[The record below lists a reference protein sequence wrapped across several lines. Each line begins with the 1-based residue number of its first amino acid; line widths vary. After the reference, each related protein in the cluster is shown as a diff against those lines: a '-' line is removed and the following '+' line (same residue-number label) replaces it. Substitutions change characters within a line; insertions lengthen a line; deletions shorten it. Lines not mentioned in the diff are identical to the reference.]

1 MSIPPPPGPQQPQ
14 DPYQP
19 PQPHGPYP
27 QGPYPQAPQ
36 APQAPQGPYGA
47 VPAPYQ
53 VWGQGYT
60 PFARPAPVNGVAI
73 AALVLGLLCF
83 LPAVGLILGII
94 ALVQIRKRGE
104 RGRGMAIAGAVVS
117 SLGLALWALS
127 LSTNVASEFW
137 EGVKEGARGSSYAL
151 AAGDCFDVP
160 GRGFDQDV
168 YDVDEVPCADPHEG
182 EVFGTIPLSGDDYPG
197 DGYVTDQAEDT
208 CWTLQDAYAM
218 DPWAL
223 GDEVDVYYL
232 TPTAESWEWGD
243 REITC
248 VFAHTDETGTLTG
261 SLRADETNLDAD
273 QLAFLKAMAAIDE
286 VLYEEPEDYAEEDLD
301 ANKDWA
307 ADVRDVLAEQAGAL
321 GGRTWSADAG
331 KPVDALVEDMRDAR
345 ADWAKAA
352 TAGDADTFYLHYDS
366 GYAYVDGDTT
376 VAAREALDLATTP
389 PSYDEDEYGEGGS
402 GVGGSGSED
411 V

>member
-1 MSIPPPPGPQQPQ
+1 MSIPPPPGPQQPE
-14 DPYQP
+14 DPYRP

-27 QGPYPQAPQ
+27 QGPYPHT
-36 APQAPQGPYGA
+36 PYG
-47 VPAPYQ
+47 PSPYQ

-104 RGRGMAIAGAVVS
+104 RGKGMAIAGAVLS
-117 SLGLALWALS
+117 SLGLTLWALS

-137 EGVKEGARGSSYAL
+137 EGVKEGARGTSYSL
-151 AAGDCFDVP
+151 AEGDCFDVP
-160 GRGFDQDV
+160 GRFDQDV
-168 YDVDEVPCADPHEG
+168 YDVDEVPCSDPHEG

-197 DGYVTDQAEDT
+197 DGYVTDQAEDK

-232 TPTAESWEWGD
+232 TPTEDSWQWGD

-273 QLAFLKAMAAIDE
+273 QVAFLKAMAAVDV
-286 VLYEEPEDYAEEDLD
+286 VLYEEPDDYAEEDLD
-301 ANKDWA
+301 ANKAWA
-307 ADVRDVLAEQAGAL
+307 ADVRDALAEQAGAL
-321 GGRTWSADAG
+321 GGHTWAGDAG

-345 ADWAKAA
+345 AAWAKAA

-376 VAAREALDLATTP
+376 VAARKALGLATTP
-389 PSYDEDEYGEGGS
+389 PSYDEDGAGAGSGTGGS
-402 GVGGSGSED
+402 DRQD

>member
-19 PQPHGPYP
+19 PPSPQGPVPP
-27 QGPYPQAPQ
+27 QGPYPQP
-36 APQAPQGPYGA
+36 PGPY
-47 VPAPYQ
+47 PHAPYGTAPHQ
-53 VWGQGYT
+53 AWGQGYT

-94 ALVQIRKRGE
+94 ALVQIRRRGE
-104 RGRGMAIAGAVVS
+104 RGKGMAIAGAVVS
-117 SLGLALWALS
+117 SLGLALWAVS
-127 LSTNVASEFW
+127 LSTSVASEVW
-137 EGVKEGARGSSYAL
+137 EGVKEGARGTSYSL
-151 AAGDCFDVP
+151 AEGDCFDVP
-160 GRGFDQDV
+160 GQGFDHDV
-168 YDVDEVPCADPHEG
+168 YDVDEVPCSGAHEG

-197 DGYVTDQAEDT
+197 DGYVTDHAEDE

-223 GDEVDVYYL
+223 GDEVDVFYL
-232 TPTAESWEWGD
+232 TPTEESWAWGD

-248 VFAHTDETGTLTG
+248 VFAHTDESGTLTG
-261 SLRADETNLDAD
+261 SLRADETTLDAD
-273 QLAFLKAMAAIDE
+273 QLAFLEAMDAVDE
-286 VLYEEPEDYAEEDLD
+286 VLYEEPDAYAEEDLD
-301 ANKDWA
+301 ANKEWA
-307 ADVRDVLAEQAGAL
+307 ADVRDVLAEQGDAL
-321 GGRTWSADAG
+321 RAHTWSGDAG
-331 KPVDALVEDMRDAR
+331 KAVDALAEDMEDAR

-366 GYAYVDGDTT
+366 GYGYVDGDTT
-376 VAAREALDLATTP
+376 VAAREALGLATTP
-389 PSYDEDEYGEGGS
+389 PSYDEEESDTGG
-402 GVGGSGSED
+402 GSED